1 MHGEERGR
9 DEWEGERVDGC
20 LGRKGWRDVWGE
32 KGEVCGEERGCVEG
46 EVEYVGARHYDLV
59 LIVSVGLHADT
70 HRHKPSAY

>member
-1 MHGEERGR
+1 M
-9 DEWEGERVDGC
+9 
-20 LGRKGWRDVWGE
+20 WGE